1 MQETYSEGIQC
12 SMSNSDTKLAIL
24 ENKVSMYEKMIEKL
38 DSAIEKISE
47 SNVTITKML
56 AVHDEKIDNT
66 IKNDQFIVEM
76 VKKIESASN
85 QDNEVLTERIHKVE
99 EQVDE
104 LSRFKWMALGI
115 VTIVAFFVTNVSSLA
130 SGWLTNNQGGS
141 RIEIQEN
148 LNR

>member
-1 MQETYSEGIQC
+1 
-12 SMSNSDTKLAIL
+12 MSNADTKLAIL

-47 SNVTITKML
+47 SNATITKML

-66 IKNDQFIVEM
+66 MKNDQFIVEM
-76 VKKIESASN
+76 VKKMESASN
-85 QDNEVLTERIHKVE
+85 EENELLTQRIHKVE

-104 LSRFKWMALGI
+104 LSKFKWMALGI
-115 VTIVAFFVTNVSSLA
+115 VTIVVFFVTNLSSLA
-130 SGWLTNNQGGS
+130 SGWLTSNQSGS

>member
-1 MQETYSEGIQC
+1 
-12 SMSNSDTKLAIL
+12 MSNADTKLAIL

-47 SNVTITKML
+47 SNATITKML

-66 IKNDQFIVEM
+66 MKNDQFIVEM

-85 QDNEVLTERIHKVE
+85 EENELLTQRIHKVE

-104 LSRFKWMALGI
+104 LSKFKWMALGV
-115 VTIVAFFVTNVSSLA
+115 VTIVVFFVTNLSSLA
-130 SGWLTNNQGGS
+130 SGWLTNNQSGS
-141 RIEIQEN
+141 SIEIQEN

>member
-1 MQETYSEGIQC
+1 
-12 SMSNSDTKLAIL
+12 MSNADTKLAIL

-47 SNVTITKML
+47 SNATITKML

-66 IKNDQFIVEM
+66 MKNDQFIVEM

-85 QDNEVLTERIHKVE
+85 EENELLTQRIHKVE

-104 LSRFKWMALGI
+104 LSKFKWMALGV
-115 VTIVAFFVTNVSSLA
+115 VTIVVFFVTNLSSLA
-130 SGWLTNNQGGS
+130 SGWLTNNQSGS
-141 RIEIQEN
+141 SIEIQES

>member
-1 MQETYSEGIQC
+1 MQETYSEGTQC
-12 SMSNSDTKLAIL
+12 SMSSSDTKLAIL

-47 SNVTITKML
+47 SNATITKML

-66 IKNDQFIVEM
+66 IKSDQFIVEM
-76 VKKIESASN
+76 IKKIESES
-85 QDNEVLTERIHKVE
+85 DEDKVVLSERIHKVE

-115 VTIVAFFVTNVSSLA
+115 VTIVAFFVTNISSLA

>member
-1 MQETYSEGIQC
+1 
-12 SMSNSDTKLAIL
+12 MSNADTKLAIL

-47 SNVTITKML
+47 SNATITKML
-56 AVHDEKIDNT
+56 AVHDEKIDNNM
-66 IKNDQFIVEM
+66 KNDQFIVEM

-85 QDNEVLTERIHKVE
+85 EENELLTQRIHKVE

-104 LSRFKWMALGI
+104 LSKFKWMALGI
-115 VTIVAFFVTNVSSLA
+115 VTIVVFFVTNLSSLA
-130 SGWLTNNQGGS
+130 SGWLTSNQSGS

>member
-1 MQETYSEGIQC
+1 MQEIYSEGIQC
-12 SMSNSDTKLAIL
+12 SMSSSDTKLAIL

-47 SNVTITKML
+47 SNATITKML

-66 IKNDQFIVEM
+66 IKSDQFIVEM
-76 VKKIESASN
+76 IKKIESES
-85 QDNEVLTERIHKVE
+85 DEDKVVLSERIHKVE

-115 VTIVAFFVTNVSSLA
+115 VTIVAFFVTNISSLA
-130 SGWLTNNQGGS
+130 SGWLTNNQESS

>member
-1 MQETYSEGIQC
+1 
-12 SMSNSDTKLAIL
+12 MSNADTKLAIL

-47 SNVTITKML
+47 SNATITKML

-66 IKNDQFIVEM
+66 MKNDQFIVEM

-85 QDNEVLTERIHKVE
+85 EENELLTQRIHKVE

-104 LSRFKWMALGI
+104 LSKFKWMALGV
-115 VTIVAFFVTNVSSLA
+115 VTIVVFFVTNLSSLA

>member
-1 MQETYSEGIQC
+1 
-12 SMSNSDTKLAIL
+12 MSNADTKLAIL

-47 SNVTITKML
+47 SNATITKML

-66 IKNDQFIVEM
+66 MKNDQFIVEM

-85 QDNEVLTERIHKVE
+85 EENELLTQRIHKVE

-104 LSRFKWMALGI
+104 LSKFKWMALGV
-115 VTIVAFFVTNVSSLA
+115 VTIVVFFVTNLSSLA
-130 SGWLTNNQGGS
+130 SGWLTSNQSGS

>member
-1 MQETYSEGIQC
+1 
-12 SMSNSDTKLAIL
+12 MSNADTKLAIL

-47 SNVTITKML
+47 SNATITKML

-66 IKNDQFIVEM
+66 MKNDQFIVEM

-85 QDNEVLTERIHKVE
+85 EENELLTQRIHKVE

-104 LSRFKWMALGI
+104 LSKFKWMALGI
-115 VTIVAFFVTNVSSLA
+115 VTIVVFFVTNLSSLA
-130 SGWLTNNQGGS
+130 SGWLTSNQSGS